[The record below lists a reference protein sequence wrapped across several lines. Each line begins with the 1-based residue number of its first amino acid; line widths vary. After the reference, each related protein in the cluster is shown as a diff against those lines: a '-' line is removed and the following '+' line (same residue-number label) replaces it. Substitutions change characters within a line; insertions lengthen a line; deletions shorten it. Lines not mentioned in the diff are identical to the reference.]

1 MVRGEMIMREQVIDR
16 SVSTVASSEAAIS
29 PPVDVD
35 DRAEDPYLQLSTPE
49 AQREYYKENGYV
61 VIRNLLPAALCDQ
74 AKEAFE
80 REVKPFNG
88 YLYRQASAN
97 PEKHQWTSHG
107 YMLNSILNIQ
117 DISEANFPAFRQ
129 AGLAII
135 THANMHNVLQAL
147 LGEEGKVVQ
156 SMFFEG
162 NPKTWAHQDT
172 YYLDSSKLG
181 EMIGAWIA
189 VEDIQ
194 PGAGRF
200 FIYPGSHKID
210 VEKNGGDFD
219 IAFHHERYKALVL
232 EIIAKFNLRCQA
244 PVLKKGDVLFWSSKT
259 IHGSLETTEPEF
271 SRASFTA
278 HVIPKSTSF
287 LQYQTRVKPL
297 NLRAV
302 NGIDV
307 NFPKDQN
314 EFKNKAVMAVETTFP
329 RAFRL
334 AKKIA
339 IKLVTK

>member
-1 MVRGEMIMREQVIDR
+1 MIEQLIE
-16 SVSTVASSEAAIS
+16 SHFPVAAPTGTANQA
-29 PPVDVD
+29 PVEVD
-35 DRAEDPYLQLSTPE
+35 NDSDHYLQLRTPE
-49 AQREYYKENGYV
+49 AVADYYRENGYV
-61 VIRNLLPAALCDQ
+61 VVRNLIPADLCDQ
-74 AKEAFE
+74 ARNAFA
-80 REVKPFNG
+80 REVKPFDG

-97 PEKHQWTSHG
+97 PEKHQWSSHG

-117 DISEANFPAFRQ
+117 DLSAAKFPEFRN
-129 AGLAII
+129 AGLAIL
-135 THANMHNVLQAL
+135 TNEKLHNTLRAL

-172 YYLDSSKLG
+172 YYLDASKRG

-189 VEDIQ
+189 VEDIE

-200 FIYPGSHKID
+200 FVYPGSHKID
-210 VEKNGGDFD
+210 VEKNGGNFD
-219 IAFHHERYKALVL
+219 IAFHHERYKNLVL
-232 EIIAKFNLRCQA
+232 EIIAKFKLSCQA

-259 IHGSLETTEPEF
+259 IHGSFETTQPEF

-278 HVIPKSTSF
+278 HVIPTSTAF
-287 LQYQTRVKPL
+287 LQYQTRIKPL
-297 NLRAV
+297 NLRTV
-302 NGIDV
+302 NDIQV

-314 EFKNKAVMAVETTFP
+314 EWKNQMVMVVETAFP
-329 RAFRL
+329 RTFRL